1 MNLKIS
7 WLIWTEKANPRQVRN
22 RKMRE
27 IGKVKKR
34 RKRGG
39 EK

>member
-7 WLIWTEKANPRQVRN
+7 WLIWTENANPRQVRN
-22 RKMRE
+22 RRMRD

-34 RKRGG
+34 RNRGG
-39 EK
+39 GK